1 MGHHNL
7 LPYLLYTSNS
17 LNYLVF
23 QPITKSK
30 QNKILREKKK
40 LRAKRETRKTT
51 LLFVF
56 FCRPIKASPI
66 SNINV
71 ILCSVFIKIYN
82 FKEFWFF
89 SFFISQINC
98 SFLFCCCVHNC
109 SYLFISSATQAAS
122 LLYASLPF
130 VNPYAC
136 MTARSLS

>member
-17 LNYLVF
+17 LSYLVF

-56 FCRPIKASPI
+56 FCGF
-66 SNINV
+66 V
-71 ILCSVFIKIYN
+71 VVVYFVCV
-82 FKEFWFF
+82 W
-89 SFFISQINC
+89 
-98 SFLFCCCVHNC
+98 FLF
-109 SYLFISSATQAAS
+109 LFLRAAGTAYRNSQARGRIRAAAAGLRHS
-122 LLYASLPF
+122 HSNTESKPHPQPTPQL
-130 VNPYAC
+130 
-136 MTARSLS
+136 TAMPDP